1 MDESS
6 CDKHLRSKNKYPEKE
21 IHTIVLKLLRADPD
35 PQGANCEW
43 IIDAFIDKQFKIDE
57 DEERVKEDILK
68 FKNLF
73 GDKRPLPK
81 KGYSEL
87 KVMIRNKESKKSI
100 VKSKSKFV
108 FTDCKSF
115 YKNIKN
121 TLPEPY
127 KSYSK
132 EQSDELFEMIQ
143 KANPTDDFQVCI
155 WIVEEIKK
163 GNIKEED
170 LNEVKKDLSRFFKL
184 NLPLPNFY
192 PNFPTYSN
200 YQLVKDTVDKNVMLL
215 SSSDIGILLIPQTKE
230 ASCYYGAQT
239 LVYCSKK
246 YKEYV

>member
-1 MDESS
+1 
-6 CDKHLRSKNKYPEKE
+6 
-21 IHTIVLKLLRADPD
+21 
-35 PQGANCEW
+35 
-43 IIDAFIDKQFKIDE
+43 
-57 DEERVKEDILK
+57 
-68 FKNLF
+68 
-73 GDKRPLPK
+73 
-81 KGYSEL
+81 
-87 KVMIRNKESKKSI
+87 
-100 VKSKSKFV
+100 
-108 FTDCKSF
+108 
-115 YKNIKN
+115 
-121 TLPEPY
+121 
-127 KSYSK
+127 
-132 EQSDELFEMIQ
+132 MIQ